1 LIDDARLVVTL
12 ARTAAGYGAR
22 IITRAA
28 VSRLTGRSAE
38 VTDELTGAA
47 FTVRARAVVNATGVW
62 AAALAPEIRL
72 RPSRGTSLV
81 RPAAAGGTPRAA
93 LTVPVGGNQYV
104 LVLPQ
109 PDSGTVYLGLTD
121 VPAPGPVPDIPEP
134 APEEVEFLLSAAS
147 SVLDRPVTA
156 A

>member
-1 LIDDARLVVTL
+1 
-12 ARTAAGYGAR
+12 
-22 IITRAA
+22 
-28 VSRLTGRSAE
+28 
-38 VTDELTGAA
+38 
-47 FTVRARAVVNATGVW
+47 
-62 AAALAPEIRL
+62 
-72 RPSRGTSLV
+72 SRGTHLV
-81 RPAAAGGTPRAA
+81 LPAAAVGNPRAA

-156 A
+156 ADVLTGYAGLRPLLDGGAGRTADLSRRHAVLVGPTGVVTVVGGKLTTYRRDAPGGVGAAG